1 MLGIYQAVAVPCATA
16 SYVIQVAFPIEG
28 RLEDAVNS
36 TCIIKSV
43 GGLRHSLRNRSQVMS
58 LSTDR
63 APQAFTFKGGM
74 LPMTVMELVSGDPE
88 QIRAQLASKLSQS
101 PAFFQHTPV
110 VLSVEKLDEPHL
122 ALERI
127 CAVCRGHKLLPVAV
141 RGGGDP
147 VRQSAWALG
156 LGWFPPQE
164 NRGRSLESVP
174 PVAAEPVAESAET
187 VADSA
192 AEKAE
197 PAHASKVYRGTVRS
211 GQQVSAPEGDLVII
225 GAVNAGAE
233 ILAAGSVHIYG
244 ALRGRALAGIHGD
257 RNASIY
263 CKELHAEL
271 LSVAGTY
278 KRLDDI
284 DNRLLGANVE
294 VVLEHDQL
302 CIARLG

>member
-1 MLGIYQAVAVPCATA
+1 
-16 SYVIQVAFPIEG
+16 
-28 RLEDAVNS
+28 
-36 TCIIKSV
+36 
-43 GGLRHSLRNRSQVMS
+43 MS

-63 APQAFTFKGGM
+63 APQAFIFKGGM

-164 NRGRSLESVP
+164 SRGRTLESVP
-174 PVAAEPVAESAET
+174 PVAEPVAEAASAIEP
-187 VADSA
+187 
-192 AEKAE
+192 EPEAE
-197 PAHASKVYRGTVRS
+197 PVHASKVFRGTVRS
-211 GQQVSAPEGDLVII
+211 GQQISASDGDLVII

-284 DNRLLGANVE
+284 DNRLLGASVE

-302 CIARLG
+302 CIARLN